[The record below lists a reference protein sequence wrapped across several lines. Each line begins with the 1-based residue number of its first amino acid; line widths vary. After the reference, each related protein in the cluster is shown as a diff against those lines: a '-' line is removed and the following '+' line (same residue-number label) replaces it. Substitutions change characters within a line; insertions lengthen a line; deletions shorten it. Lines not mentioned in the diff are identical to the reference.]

1 VRIYFAVL
9 VPTAFLLHLGWE
21 YLQCRPFFSHG
32 SVPPTAASMLS
43 AALGDLLLTAI
54 AYLGVVAATREW
66 GWPIRPWTRSV
77 TVSLL
82 ILAVALS
89 VAVESYGLATG
100 RWAYTDIAPKLPLT
114 NLSLVPVFQ
123 LVLLFPF
130 SFALA
135 RWVSL
140 RL

>member
-1 VRIYFAVL
+1 
-9 VPTAFLLHLGWE
+9 
-21 YLQCRPFFSHG
+21 
-32 SVPPTAASMLS
+32 MLW
-43 AALGDLLLTAI
+43 ATLGDLLLTAI
-54 AYLGVVAATREW
+54 AYVGVVAGTRQW
-66 GWPIRPWTRSV
+66 DWPVGVWTRSA

-100 RWAYTDIAPKLPLT
+100 RWAYTEIAPKLPLT
-114 NLSLVPVFQ
+114 NLSLVPVVQ
-123 LVLLFPF
+123 LVLLFPL

-140 RL
+140 RVKGRKELDKG